1 MCSDYRLC
9 SILPIP
15 LTSIDSD
22 LFGYCPQNAPPNC
35 TRGPKWTPNGLSL
48 FRSQSINFSHLER
61 RHRSTVLSPPRSM
74 SRHKSYERKSANASC
89 RWSISYGMTGNASAR
104 RTSGR
109 TMVEP
114 LVLTPPLAS
123 TLSSLTV
130 DLPSSMC
137 VSLSHMAIPTDIS
150 LIPVRHRRSR

>member
-1 MCSDYRLC
+1 MCSDYRFC

-48 FRSQSINFSHLER
+48 FRSQSIISHIWNVATDPLFFLHHAVCLATNAMRE
-61 RHRSTVLSPPRSM
+61 
-74 SRHKSYERKSANASC
+74 KSANASC

-130 DLPSSMC
+130 DLHSSMC